1 MKHTNIDLGKI
12 VGANLKRAIKE
23 SKWKTQE
30 RFSEAFGA
38 EVRTVGRWCNQGID
52 KLSLVQQI
60 ADFLEIDVFAL
71 LSHCERS
78 VFLYTKTD
86 IFCPSFWCCFMR

>member
-1 MKHTNIDLGKI
+1 MKQNNMDLNKI
-12 VGANLKRAIKE
+12 VGVNLKRAIKE

-30 RFSEAFGA
+30 KFSEAFGA

-71 LSHCERS
+71 LS
-78 VFLYTKTD
+78 L
-86 IFCPSFWCCFMR
+86 

>member
-1 MKHTNIDLGKI
+1 MKQTNIDLGKI

-30 RFSEAFGA
+30 KFSEAFGA
-38 EVRTVGRWCNQGID
+38 EVRTVGRWCNRGID

-71 LSHCERS
+71 LS
-78 VFLYTKTD
+78 L
-86 IFCPSFWCCFMR
+86 

>member
-1 MKHTNIDLGKI
+1 MKQINIDLNKI

-30 RFSEAFGA
+30 KFSEAFGA
-38 EVRTVGRWCNQGID
+38 EVRTVGRWCNQGVD

-71 LSHCERS
+71 LS
-78 VFLYTKTD
+78 L
-86 IFCPSFWCCFMR
+86 

>member
-1 MKHTNIDLGKI
+1 MEQTNIDLNKI
-12 VGANLKRAIKE
+12 VGANLKRAIKK
-23 SKWKTQE
+23 SKWRTQE
-30 RFSEAFGA
+30 KFSEAFGA

-71 LSHCERS
+71 LSR
-78 VFLYTKTD
+78 
-86 IFCPSFWCCFMR
+86 

>member
-1 MKHTNIDLGKI
+1 MKQINIDLNKI

-30 RFSEAFGA
+30 KFSEAFGA
-38 EVRTVGRWCNQGID
+38 EVRTVGRWCSQGID

-71 LSHCERS
+71 LS
-78 VFLYTKTD
+78 L
-86 IFCPSFWCCFMR
+86 

>member
-1 MKHTNIDLGKI
+1 MFCGAPESYVYSALRSVNMEQTNIDLNKI
-12 VGANLKRAIKE
+12 VGANLKRAIKK
-23 SKWKTQE
+23 SKWRTQE
-30 RFSEAFGA
+30 KFSEAFGA

-71 LSHCERS
+71 LSR
-78 VFLYTKTD
+78 
-86 IFCPSFWCCFMR
+86 

>member
-1 MKHTNIDLGKI
+1 MKQTNIDLNKI

-23 SKWKTQE
+23 SKWRTQE

-60 ADFLEIDVFAL
+60 ADFLEIDVFTL
-71 LSHCERS
+71 LS
-78 VFLYTKTD
+78 L
-86 IFCPSFWCCFMR
+86 

>member
-1 MKHTNIDLGKI
+1 MEQTNIDLNKI
-12 VGANLKRAIKE
+12 VGANLKRAIKK
-23 SKWKTQE
+23 SKWRTQE
-30 RFSEAFGA
+30 KFSEAFGA

-71 LSHCERS
+71 LS
-78 VFLYTKTD
+78 L
-86 IFCPSFWCCFMR
+86 

>member
-1 MKHTNIDLGKI
+1 MKQTNIDLNKI

-30 RFSEAFGA
+30 KFSEAFGA
-38 EVRTVGRWCNQGID
+38 EVRTVGRWCNQGVD

-71 LSHCERS
+71 LS
-78 VFLYTKTD
+78 L
-86 IFCPSFWCCFMR
+86 

>member
-1 MKHTNIDLGKI
+1 MKQTNIDLGKI

-30 RFSEAFGA
+30 KVAEAFGA

-71 LSHCERS
+71 LS
-78 VFLYTKTD
+78 L
-86 IFCPSFWCCFMR
+86 

>member
-1 MKHTNIDLGKI
+1 MEQTNIDLNKI
-12 VGANLKRAIKE
+12 VGANLKRTIKK
-23 SKWKTQE
+23 SKWRTQE
-30 RFSEAFGA
+30 KFSEAFGA

-71 LSHCERS
+71 LSR
-78 VFLYTKTD
+78 
-86 IFCPSFWCCFMR
+86 

>member
-1 MKHTNIDLGKI
+1 MKQTNIDLGKI

-30 RFSEAFGA
+30 KFSEAFGA
-38 EVRTVGRWCNQGID
+38 EVRTVGRWCNQGVD

-71 LSHCERS
+71 LS
-78 VFLYTKTD
+78 L
-86 IFCPSFWCCFMR
+86 

>member
-1 MKHTNIDLGKI
+1 MKQTNIDLGKI

-30 RFSEAFGA
+30 KFSEAFGA

-60 ADFLEIDVFAL
+60 ADFLEVDVFAL
-71 LSHCERS
+71 LS
-78 VFLYTKTD
+78 L
-86 IFCPSFWCCFMR
+86 

>member
-1 MKHTNIDLGKI
+1 MKQTNIDLNKI

-30 RFSEAFGA
+30 KFSEAFSA
-38 EVRTVGRWCNQGID
+38 EVRTVGRWCNQGLD

-71 LSHCERS
+71 LS
-78 VFLYTKTD
+78 L
-86 IFCPSFWCCFMR
+86 

>member
-1 MKHTNIDLGKI
+1 MKQTNIDLNKI

-30 RFSEAFGA
+30 KFSEAFGA

-52 KLSLVQQI
+52 KLSLIQQI

-71 LSHCERS
+71 LS
-78 VFLYTKTD
+78 L
-86 IFCPSFWCCFMR
+86 

>member
-1 MKHTNIDLGKI
+1 MKQTNIDLNII
-12 VGANLKRAIKE
+12 VGVNLKRAIKE

-38 EVRTVGRWCNQGID
+38 ETRTVGRWCNQGID
-52 KLSLVQQI
+52 KLSLIQQI

-71 LSHCERS
+71 LS
-78 VFLYTKTD
+78 L
-86 IFCPSFWCCFMR
+86 

>member
-1 MKHTNIDLGKI
+1 MKQTNMDLGKI

-30 RFSEAFGA
+30 KFSEAFGA

-52 KLSLVQQI
+52 KLSLIQQI

-71 LSHCERS
+71 LS
-78 VFLYTKTD
+78 L
-86 IFCPSFWCCFMR
+86 

>member
-1 MKHTNIDLGKI
+1 MKQINIDLGKI
-12 VGANLKRAIKE
+12 VGANLKRAIKD

-30 RFSEAFGA
+30 KFSEAFGA

-71 LSHCERS
+71 LS
-78 VFLYTKTD
+78 L
-86 IFCPSFWCCFMR
+86 

>member
-1 MKHTNIDLGKI
+1 MKQTNIDLNKI
-12 VGANLKRAIKE
+12 VGANIKRAIKE

-30 RFSEAFGA
+30 KFSEAFGA

-71 LSHCERS
+71 LS
-78 VFLYTKTD
+78 L
-86 IFCPSFWCCFMR
+86 

>member
-1 MKHTNIDLGKI
+1 MKQTNIDLGKI

-30 RFSEAFGA
+30 KFSEAFGA

-52 KLSLVQQI
+52 KLSLIQQI

-71 LSHCERS
+71 LS
-78 VFLYTKTD
+78 L
-86 IFCPSFWCCFMR
+86 

>member
-1 MKHTNIDLGKI
+1 MEQTNIDLNKI
-12 VGANLKRAIKE
+12 VGSNLKRAIKK
-23 SKWKTQE
+23 SKWRTQE
-30 RFSEAFGA
+30 KFSEAFGA

-71 LSHCERS
+71 LSR
-78 VFLYTKTD
+78 
-86 IFCPSFWCCFMR
+86 

>member
-1 MKHTNIDLGKI
+1 MKQTNIDLGQI
-12 VGANLKRAIKE
+12 VGSNLKRAIKE

-30 RFSEAFGA
+30 KFSEAFGA

-71 LSHCERS
+71 LS
-78 VFLYTKTD
+78 L
-86 IFCPSFWCCFMR
+86 

>member
-1 MKHTNIDLGKI
+1 MEQTNRNLIGN

-30 RFSEAFGA
+30 KFSEAFGA

-60 ADFLEIDVFAL
+60 LYHISRIFSIAFLCLVLRKF
-71 LSHCERS
+71 
-78 VFLYTKTD
+78 
-86 IFCPSFWCCFMR
+86 

>member
-1 MKHTNIDLGKI
+1 MKQTNLDLNQV

-30 RFSEAFGA
+30 KFSEAFGA
-38 EVRTVGRWCNQGID
+38 EVRTVGRWCNQGVD

-71 LSHCERS
+71 LS
-78 VFLYTKTD
+78 L
-86 IFCPSFWCCFMR
+86 

>member
-1 MKHTNIDLGKI
+1 MKPINIDLNKI
-12 VGANLKRAIKE
+12 VGSNLKRAIKE

-30 RFSEAFGA
+30 KFSEAFGA

-71 LSHCERS
+71 LS
-78 VFLYTKTD
+78 L
-86 IFCPSFWCCFMR
+86 

>member
-1 MKHTNIDLGKI
+1 MKQTNIDLNKI
-12 VGANLKRAIKE
+12 VGANLKRAIKK
-23 SKWKTQE
+23 SKWRTQE
-30 RFSEAFGA
+30 KFSEAFGA

-71 LSHCERS
+71 LSR
-78 VFLYTKTD
+78 
-86 IFCPSFWCCFMR
+86 

>member
-1 MKHTNIDLGKI
+1 MKQLTVDLCKAAGE
-12 VGANLKRAIKE
+12 NLKRAIKE

-30 RFSEAFGA
+30 KFSEAFGA

-71 LSHCERS
+71 LS
-78 VFLYTKTD
+78 L
-86 IFCPSFWCCFMR
+86 

>member
-1 MKHTNIDLGKI
+1 MKQINIDLGKI

-30 RFSEAFGA
+30 KFSEAFGA

-71 LSHCERS
+71 LS
-78 VFLYTKTD
+78 L
-86 IFCPSFWCCFMR
+86 

>member
-1 MKHTNIDLGKI
+1 MKQTKKDLGKI
-12 VGANLKRAIKE
+12 VGANVKRAIKE
-23 SKWKTQE
+23 SKWRTQLK
-30 RFSEAFGA
+30 FSENFGA

-71 LSHCERS
+71 LS
-78 VFLYTKTD
+78 L
-86 IFCPSFWCCFMR
+86 